1 MNLDW
6 LLINAISALLLP
18 PLVFVLP
25 ALFGLLLRRWWP
37 RFGTL
42 LCVSALLALVVL
54 STVAGARLL
63 VVPLEAR
70 IDTLSTEAMKQAK
83 AVVVLGGGRHRQA
96 EEYTYLDSPN
106 LNTLGRLRYAAHLHK
121 QTGLPLLVTGGKPD
135 GGEESEAAVMA
146 RVLRQEFQVP
156 VKWLEEVS
164 INTAQN
170 AALSAGML
178 REAGVERILL
188 VTDAMHMPRAQQ
200 AFVEQ
205 GLQVSAA
212 PTYYQSHGPLAPH
225 DYIPGAR
232 GFRLTYYAMHEWIG
246 LLWYRLRYGI

>member
-18 PLVFVLP
+18 PL
-25 ALFGLLLRRWWP
+25 
-37 RFGTL
+37 
-42 LCVSALLALVVL
+42 
-54 STVAGARLL
+54 
-63 VVPLEAR
+63 EAR
-70 IDTLSTEAMKQAK
+70 IDTLSMDAMKQAQ
-83 AVVVLGGGRHRQA
+83 AIVVLGGGRHKEA
-96 EEYTYLDSPN
+96 AEYTYLDSPN

-121 QTGLPLLVTGGKPD
+121 QSGLPLLVSGGTPD

-146 RVLRQEFQVP
+146 RVLRQEFRIP
-156 VKWLEEVS
+156 VKWLEEAS

-178 REAGVERILL
+178 REAEIERILL
-188 VTDAMHMPRAQQ
+188 VTDALHMPRAQQ
-200 AFVEQ
+200 AFRGQ
-205 GLQVSAA
+205 GLQVNAA
-212 PTYYQSHGPLAPH
+212 PTYYQSHIPLAPH
-225 DYIPGAR
+225 DYIPGAA

>member
-18 PLVFVLP
+18 PLIFVVP
-25 ALFGLLLRRWWP
+25 ALFGLMLRRWWP

-42 LCVSALLALVVL
+42 FYVLALLALVVL
-54 STVAGARLL
+54 STVAGSRLL
-63 VVPLEAR
+63 VAPLEAR
-70 IDTLSTEAMKQAK
+70 IDTLSPDAMKQAQ
-83 AVVVLGGGRHRQA
+83 AIVVLGGGRHKEA
-96 EEYTYLDSPN
+96 VEYTYLDSPSR
-106 LNTLGRLRYAAHLHK
+106 NTLGRLRYAAHLHK
-121 QTGLPLLVTGGKPD
+121 QTGLPLLVTGGRPD

-156 VKWLEEVS
+156 VKWLEENS
-164 INTAQN
+164 LNTAQN
-170 AALSAGML
+170 AAQSAGIL
-178 REAGVERILL
+178 RGVGIEHILL
-188 VTDAMHMPRAQQ
+188 VTDALHMPRAQQ
-200 AFVEQ
+200 AFREQ

-212 PTYYQSHGPLAPH
+212 PTYYQSHIPLAPH
-225 DYIPGAR
+225 DFIPGAS